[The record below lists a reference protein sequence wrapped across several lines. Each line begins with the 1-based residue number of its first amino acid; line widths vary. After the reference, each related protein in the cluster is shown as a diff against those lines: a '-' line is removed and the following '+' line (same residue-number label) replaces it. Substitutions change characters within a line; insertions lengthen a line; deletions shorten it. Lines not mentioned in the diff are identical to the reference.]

1 MKVVAVAAQT
11 LVRLTGVI
19 LVILGLLIWWS
30 DSVRSLTP
38 LHIWT
43 GFILVLSYWVLA
55 IAAGLAGLNAGLV
68 VLNILWGLFVVYF
81 GLTHGQ
87 LLPGS
92 AHWII
97 QVLHLLVGVATVGLG
112 EWLGA
117 RVKQSRSGGVAA

>member
-19 LVILGLLIWWS
+19 LVILGLLIWTNTA
-30 DSVRSLTP
+30 RNLTP

-92 AHWII
+92 PHWVV
-97 QVLHLLVGVATVGLG
+97 QVLHLVVGVATVGLG

-117 RVKQSRSGGVAA
+117 RVKQAPSGGVAA

>member
-19 LVILGLLIWWS
+19 LVILGLLIWTNIA
-30 DSVRSLTP
+30 RNLTP

-92 AHWII
+92 PHWVV
-97 QVLHLLVGVATVGLG
+97 QVLHLVVGVATVGLG
-112 EWLGA
+112 EWLGT
-117 RVKQSRSGGVAA
+117 RVKRAPSGGVAA